1 MKKTRTWYWIIT
13 GIFAAF
19 MLFTAIPN
27 VLETPETMAF
37 MTALGYPGY
46 FVKFIG
52 VAKVLG
58 VVAILVPSFNRLK
71 EWAYAGLFFDLFGAT
86 YSVIAK
92 YGVDPAQLMML
103 VTIGFL
109 FLSYAL
115 WHKLKKQRLELAS

>member
-19 MLFTAIPN
+19 MLFTAIPD
-27 VLETPETMAF
+27 VLETPEAMAF
-37 MTALGYPGY
+37 MTALGYPAY

-58 VVAILVPSFNRLK
+58 VIAILVPSFNRLK
-71 EWAYAGLFFDLFGAT
+71 EWAYAGLFFDVAGAT

-92 YGVDPAQLMML
+92 YGFDIAQLFMVL
-103 VTIGFL
+103 VIGFL
-109 FLSYAL
+109 FLSYYL
-115 WHKLKKQRLELAS
+115 WHRLQAKRVELTS